1 MVRAMT
7 REKAE
12 TDAPLVD
19 RQRIWRVYVVA
30 LAVLVAVIAGSHLLS
45 DRMAASQE
53 DDARIINMA
62 GKQRALA
69 QKIAGRI
76 AEAALRDQVR
86 LGFIG
91 ALYDDVNLMAVN
103 HARLTGRTADH
114 VDQTLSR
121 EIRRLYFEGEPSV
134 DDRVLG
140 FLERSRGLIRA
151 IEAGRS
157 IHRGA
162 LDTYLGQAR
171 GRVLADL
178 DRVVAQYEADANDR
192 LAQLR
197 LLNLMLF
204 GVSIAI
210 ILLEL
215 TFVFRPLARRLEGAQ
230 RALLDLA
237 RTDPLTG
244 CWNRRAFM
252 ETGEVLRR
260 VEGRAGKPLAVML
273 CDIDHFKAVNDTHG
287 HPAGDAVI
295 RDFAARCLT
304 TLRGQDVLGRYGG
317 EEFVALL
324 PDATDAQAASVAER
338 IRAAVEALPVQ
349 TSESAITITASFGV
363 AGVEEGDD
371 SLHAAIERADQAL
384 YQAKAEGRNRV
395 RVRTAAGRG

>member
-1 MVRAMT
+1 MVTDRA
-7 REKAE
+7 EAGS
-12 TDAPLVD
+12 PLVG
-19 RQRIWRVYVVA
+19 RKRIWRVYA
-30 LAVLVAVIAGSHLLS
+30 LALSVLVAVIAGSHLLS
-45 DRMAASQE
+45 DRMAAGQE
-53 DDARIINMA
+53 DDARIINLA
-62 GKQRALA
+62 GKQRALS

-76 AEAALRDQVR
+76 AEAAQRDRVR
-86 LGFIG
+86 IGFIG

-103 HARLTGRTADH
+103 HARLTGRTADQ
-114 VDQTLSR
+114 VDQTLSQ

-140 FLERSRGLIRA
+140 FLERSRGMIRA
-151 IEAGRS
+151 IEEGRA
-157 IHRGA
+157 INERA
-162 LDTYLGQAR
+162 LAHYLGQAR

-178 DRVVAQYEADANDR
+178 DRVVAQYEADANAR

-197 LLNLMLF
+197 LLNVLLF

-215 TFVFRPLARRLEGAQ
+215 TFVFRPLARRLEAAQ

-295 RDFAARCLT
+295 RDFAARCLA

-324 PDATDAQAASVAER
+324 PDATEAQAASVAER
-338 IRAAVEALPVQ
+338 IRAAVASGPVE
-349 TSESAITITASFGV
+349 TPDTAIPITASFGV
-363 AGVEEGDD
+363 AGVGEGDD

-395 RVRTAAGRG
+395 RVRTA